1 MQFFI
6 NEFCFLFFQ
15 RKSQGY
21 IKSIGLLY
29 NFFIFINGKY
39 KMLCIFVCNV
49 IKYLDC
55 VFLKDN
61 NEFLMNLEL

>member
-1 MQFFI
+1 
-6 NEFCFLFFQ
+6 
-15 RKSQGY
+15 
-21 IKSIGLLY
+21 
-29 NFFIFINGKY
+29 
-39 KMLCIFVCNV
+39 MLCIFVCNV